1 MGLIFADFGDLGLE
15 QAVRALGVLL
25 LLLKHVVLAIHVD
38 DSGGCALLATGAGSQ
53 G

>member
-1 MGLIFADFGDLGLE
+1 MRLVFADVGDLGLE
-15 QAVRALGVLL
+15 QAVRALWVLL
-25 LLLKHVVLAIHVD
+25 LLLEHVVFAIHVD